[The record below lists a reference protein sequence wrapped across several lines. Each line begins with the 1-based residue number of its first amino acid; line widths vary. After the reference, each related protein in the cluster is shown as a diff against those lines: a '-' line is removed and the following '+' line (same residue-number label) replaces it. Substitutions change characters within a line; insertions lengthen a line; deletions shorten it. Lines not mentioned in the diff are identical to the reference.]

1 MSSTPVL
8 STQQVSDYIQD
19 TPLTNYL
26 LDGNEFSPSR
36 IDISIQ
42 LAISAA
48 NALPPKTTFDIFN
61 FPHIELLMTGTLW
74 KLCEGQ
80 AAFFARNSLPYSD
93 GGVTINLEERQEAY
107 LAMARGYQ
115 TRFMEGVALMKQELN
130 LEAGWGILPS
140 DFGSFPYF

>member
-1 MSSTPVL
+1 MSTPVL
-8 STQQVSDYIQD
+8 SIQQVSDYIQD

-26 LDGNEFSPSR
+26 LDGSEFTPSR
-36 IDISIQ
+36 IDIAIQ

-48 NALPPKTTFDIFN
+48 NAVPPRTTYDIYN

-93 GGVTINLEERQEAY
+93 GGVTINLEERQDAY
-107 LAMARGYQ
+107 LTMARNFQ
-115 TRFMEGVALMKQELN
+115 ARFFEGVSLMKQETN